1 MTCLVNWKGEYM
13 KLSTKTVA
21 QLMVVTAVAA
31 AVPGLSQIAIPRK
44 RRESQFDKLLSAHDR
59 KGELR
64 ATILGLSPHEF
75 KQMSRTMKFEA
86 IIQGCGFYSKRD
98 FRIALLGYLRNE
110 LLSRGW
116 SRARIDSYMLT
127 RAPRLAYA
135 TF

>member
-1 MTCLVNWKGEYM
+1 
-13 KLSTKTVA
+13 
-21 QLMVVTAVAA
+21 MVVTAVAA

-44 RRESQFDKLLSAHDR
+44 RRESQFDRLLSSQDR

-64 ATILGLSPHEF
+64 AQILGLSPHEF

-110 LLSRGW
+110 LLHRGW
-116 SRARIDSYMLT
+116 SRTRIDTYVMT
-127 RAPRLAYA
+127 RAPRLAYSPL
-135 TF
+135 